1 MASCRLSVRSFV
13 LEVWSWSGNDVP
25 INLYRMNAILC
36 PDKKGQSPTVQFSP
50 SQVPV
55 LAKRRQISVEGAGST
70 PCPAVIPEGA
80 RLSTQLAP
88 SLLRRTKGGDQVSQ
102 TMTRQMV
109 IAIRSHRGEVP
120 TASRPGTRLMAL
132 VRALEPFRTVPNLF
146 PEPFCSPAGP
156 TRIGKLKGL
165 QEKA

>member
-1 MASCRLSVRSFV
+1 MSVASCRLSVRSFV

-55 LAKRRQISVEGAGST
+55 LPKRRQISVEGAGST

-80 RLSTQLAP
+80 VHAAQLTL
-88 SLLRRTKGGDQVSQ
+88 SLLRSQ
-102 TMTRQMV
+102 IVTQTAIAVRLQRQGWV
-109 IAIRSHRGEVP
+109 RGP
-120 TASRPGTRLMAL
+120 P
-132 VRALEPFRTVPNLF
+132 PPQ
-146 PEPFCSPAGP
+146 
-156 TRIGKLKGL
+156 GL
-165 QEKA
+165 GHG